1 MKRMRDRDPEL
12 FEKKETPGYKSYSRT
27 CPSQYK
33 RQPIIL
39 TDKEKDYIDSRDK
52 ETGVSSY
59 DESIRYGSGDKK
71 YNYICPRFWCI
82 RDDKGKGRSLT
93 VKQINDGEC
102 GGWNALITNPK
113 AKKVPKGKRIVQ
125 FTDKR
130 FHLDGVSE
138 TEHKN
143 WSEAQK
149 KLVYRPMYPGFQDP
163 GKHPKNLCIPCC
175 YLDPSTKGTSIKMGT
190 DIPGTYENKNPK
202 PSFSKDASGKIVME
216 SVKGV
221 SRKRPGPKGAL
232 KSSLNQCHQS
242 IDGVKVQK
250 KVDSKKL
257 DDVPGSIFPLK
268 TGQLGYMNI
277 YLQKFLGFD
286 NASICYKYN
295 SALNSDKRL
304 KPQQYCLTRMGIE
317 KNKNQSFL
325 CLLASV
331 YKYYNKT
338 VTSEKLKPK
347 PESLTEFKNHFIS
360 KLSIEKFAIAQN
372 GILPKVFSSDKKV
385 SLEKYKTN
393 QYLLKLNNKEF
404 KKKIVSAYEN
414 FINYFTSDEIIDY
427 TYIWDLVTR
436 PINKGGVLF
445 EAGINLLIMNSPDDD
460 ITSKINIICP
470 TNHYSNSF
478 FDTEKKTLMIY
489 LKSGYFEPLI
499 KIKRESRTTFK
510 VFRFLDLRD
519 LQSFSKNS
527 DIIPLILKIKDLM
540 IESCMAKKS
549 LGKRSYD
556 FERNLLINDM
566 LQEIEKLNYT
576 FISQIVNFNNQVIGI
591 IVSRQ
596 TKKFYLPILPSSV
609 ILDKEFKLI
618 QDISSYQN
626 YEQTKMFLE
635 STFTE
640 SNENIQCN
648 PIKKIVDE
656 GMIVGIITKT
666 NQFVPVI
673 PEQYIEDGEQE
684 DLPVEIVSKIS
695 NYLDNDQSLLQNK
708 EIDEERQIVV
718 KKIELENN
726 FYNLFRNTLK
736 IVINYGKNKL
746 IKNEI
751 LDLINNISISY
762 IDKLTI
768 IQRKLF
774 DLLKPVIQ
782 FRIIELDTL
791 DEYNDLVTCL
801 QLSSANCSKQ
811 QGCFL
816 RRENGICQIILPKRN
831 LFSGKKNKE
840 VYFMKITDEII
851 RYQKIQ
857 KYIFTPRTFLSFEHV
872 NYQINDNEIILL
884 EEIFL
889 EQYLDNIE
897 LMKHNAFINTVNL
910 YTLSNPEKA
919 IKNIPYSNSYDLTK
933 TDFSDVKAEEICLES
948 NTKLLKTTNT
958 FKSLF
963 SLDLIETKFVTI
975 NQYKDMPMCAFSMI
989 QTILNDHLNQ
999 DITVEQIKTVLAD
1012 MYIGLDMPNNNL
1024 KIKGDIDA
1032 KNISVFS
1039 LFNHF
1044 SFKKEIAESVYG
1056 VFPDKRHDEIKKQ
1069 ILMENYFPSE
1079 FDLILIFH
1087 HFDVPVLLRMNAL
1100 QKMYPSYFYR
1110 AYNTR
1115 KSSNYYIIVAN
1126 REKSKNNTYCL
1137 LKYNDIYKI
1146 GDDIINKEEIYT
1158 KYNKEKVSFIDTN
1171 ISVIEYVENNI
1182 NTLEHAK
1189 ELARQRDMKRKKIKK
1204 IGKKKLGKKI
1214 GKKLDKK

>member
-39 TDKEKDYIDSRDK
+39 TDQEKDYIDARDR
-52 ETGVSSY
+52 ESGVSSY

-102 GGWNALITNPK
+102 GGWDTLITNPK
-113 AKKVPKGKRIVQ
+113 AKKVPKGKRIVE

-138 TEHKN
+138 TEHKS

-149 KLVYRPMYPGFQDP
+149 KLIYRPMYPGFKDP
-163 GKHPKNLCIPCC
+163 SKHPKNLCVPCC
-175 YLDPSTKGTSIKMGT
+175 YLDPSTKGTSIKMGS

-202 PSFSKDASGKIVME
+202 PTFEKDASGKIIME
-216 SVKGV
+216 SIKGV

-232 KSSLNQCHQS
+232 ESSLNQCNQS
-242 IDGVKVQK
+242 IDGVKVERK
-250 KVDSKKL
+250 IEDKKL
-257 DDVPGSIFPLK
+257 DDVPGTIFPLK
-268 TGQLGYMNI
+268 VGQLGYMNI

-304 KPQQYCLTRMGIE
+304 KPQQYCLVRMGVE

-325 CLLASV
+325 CLLSSV
-331 YKYYNKT
+331 YKYYDKT
-338 VTSEKLKPK
+338 VRSEKLKPA
-347 PESLTEFKNHFIS
+347 PESLSEFKNYFIS
-360 KLSIEKFAIAQN
+360 NLTLEKFAIAQN
-372 GILPKVFSSDKKV
+372 GILPKVFSTDKKV
-385 SLEKYKTN
+385 SMRKYKN
-393 QYLLKLNNKEF
+393 NPYLLKLNDPVF

-414 FINYFTSDEIIDY
+414 FINYFMSDEIIDY

-436 PINKGGVLF
+436 PMEKGGVLF
-445 EAGINLLIMNSPDDD
+445 REGINLLIMNSPDDD
-460 ITSKINIICP
+460 ITSKINVICP
-470 TNHYSNSF
+470 TNHYSNNF
-478 FDTEKKTLMIY
+478 FDTEKKTLMMY

-499 KIKRESRTTFK
+499 KIKRETRTTFK
-510 VFRFLDLRD
+510 IFRFLDLRD

-527 DIIPLILKIKDLM
+527 DIVPLVLKIKDLM

-556 FERNLLINDM
+556 FERNILLPDM

-609 ILDKEFKLI
+609 ILDKEYKFI
-618 QDISSYQN
+618 QNINTYKS

-635 STFTE
+635 STFVE
-640 SNENIQCN
+640 SNENIPCK
-648 PIKKIVDE
+648 PIKKIVDD

-666 NQFVPVI
+666 NQFVPVL
-673 PEQYIEDGEQE
+673 PEKYIDDGEQQ
-684 DLPVEIVSKIS
+684 DLPTEIVSKIS
-695 NYLDNDQSLLQNK
+695 NYLTNDQSLLQNK
-708 EIDEERQIVV
+708 KIDRERQIVV

-736 IVINYGKNKL
+736 IVINYAKHKN

-751 LDLINNISISY
+751 LNIINNVSISY
-762 IDKLTI
+762 IDKLTN
-768 IQRKLF
+768 IQKKLF

-782 FRIIELDTL
+782 FRRIELDTL
-791 DEYNDLVTCL
+791 DEYDDLVTCL
-801 QLSSANCSKQ
+801 QLNNSDCSKQ

-816 RRENGICQIILPKRN
+816 RRENGICQIILPKNN

-872 NYQINDNEIILL
+872 NYQINDDEIILL

-897 LMKHNAFINTVNL
+897 LMKHNAFIKTINL
-910 YTLSNPEKA
+910 YSLSNPERA
-919 IKNIPYSNSYDLTK
+919 IKNIPYSSSYDLTK
-933 TDFSDVKAEEICLES
+933 TDFDDVKAEEICLES

-963 SLDLIETKFVTI
+963 NLDLIDTKMVTV

-989 QTILNDHLNQ
+989 QTILNDHLSQ
-999 DITVEQIKTVLAD
+999 EITIDQIKTVLGD
-1012 MYIGLDMPNNNL
+1012 MYIGLEMPNNNL
-1024 KIKGDIDA
+1024 KLKADVDA
-1032 KNISVFS
+1032 NSVSIFS
-1039 LFNHF
+1039 LFHHF
-1044 SFKKEIAESVYG
+1044 SFKKGNS
-1056 VFPDKRHDEIKKQ
+1056 R
-1069 ILMENYFPSE
+1069 
-1079 FDLILIFH
+1079 
-1087 HFDVPVLLRMNAL
+1087 
-1100 QKMYPSYFYR
+1100 
-1110 AYNTR
+1110 
-1115 KSSNYYIIVAN
+1115 
-1126 REKSKNNTYCL
+1126 
-1137 LKYNDIYKI
+1137 
-1146 GDDIINKEEIYT
+1146 
-1158 KYNKEKVSFIDTN
+1158 
-1171 ISVIEYVENNI
+1171 IS
-1182 NTLEHAK
+1182 L
-1189 ELARQRDMKRKKIKK
+1189 
-1204 IGKKKLGKKI
+1204 
-1214 GKKLDKK
+1214 